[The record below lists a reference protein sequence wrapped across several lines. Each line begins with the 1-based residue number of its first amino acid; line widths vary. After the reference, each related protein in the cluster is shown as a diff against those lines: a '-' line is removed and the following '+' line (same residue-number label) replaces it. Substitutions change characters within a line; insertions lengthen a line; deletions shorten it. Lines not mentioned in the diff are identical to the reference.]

1 MKRKEHKAFT
11 LIEILLV
18 IVIIGILSG
27 MVVTRLSGRSREAKV
42 ARAQSDM
49 KGNLSLA
56 LDLFEHDCGRY
67 PTNDEGLSALVI
79 DPGISGWKG
88 PYVKGQ
94 LSRDPWG
101 THYMYS
107 LHSEDSGRYIISSAG
122 PDGQTGTGDDLS
134 FGGIDE
140 DDLPS

>member
-1 MKRKEHKAFT
+1 MQRNKDKAFT

-18 IVIIGILSG
+18 IVIIGVLSG
-27 MVVTRLSGRSREAKV
+27 MVVTRLAGRSQEAKIT
-42 ARAQSDM
+42 RAQSDM

-67 PTNDEGLSALVI
+67 PSNDEGLSALVVN
-79 DPGISGWKG
+79 PEVSGWKG

-101 THYMYS
+101 NHYSYG
-107 LHSEDSGRYIISSAG
+107 LHSEDSRRYIISSAG
-122 PDGQTGTGDDLS
+122 PDGQAGTGDDLS
-134 FGGIDE
+134 FGGINE